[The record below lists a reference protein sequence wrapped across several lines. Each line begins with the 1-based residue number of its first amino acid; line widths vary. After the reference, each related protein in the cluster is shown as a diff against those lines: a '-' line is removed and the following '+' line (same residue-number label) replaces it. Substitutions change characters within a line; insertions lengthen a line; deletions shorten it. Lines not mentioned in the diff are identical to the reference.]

1 MRYKINLLPEAE
13 DDLVD
18 IYKYVAV
25 NDSFD
30 KAENLFNDLYDT
42 TLTLQDFPH
51 RGHIIHDFPGIDVNY
66 LEIDHYPYRIIY
78 QVFGN
83 TVFVHCILDGRRN
96 VQDLLKERLLR

>member
-1 MRYKINLLPEAE
+1 MRYKVNLLPEAE

-30 KAENLFNDLYDT
+30 KAEKLFNDLYHT

-51 RGHIIHDFPGIDVNY
+51 RGHILHDFPCIDVNY
-66 LEIDHYPYRIIY
+66 LELSHKPYRIIY
-78 QVFGN
+78 QLFGD
-83 TVFVHCILDGRRN
+83 TVFVLCILDGRRN
-96 VQDLLKERLLR
+96 VQDLLKERVLR